1 MNIHLL
7 ITLINIWYSW
17 ITYMSVSCEVY
28 NSANGVYTAF
38 IGRRETALQGGLVM
52 AKSGRLE
59 LGDNIYGYYRSI
71 SNHCDVIG
79 QQSNQI
85 R

>member
-17 ITYMSVSCEVY
+17 ITYMSVSSEVY
-28 NSANGVYTAF
+28 NSANGVYTAY

-85 R
+85 Q